1 MRFTDQRKRKEG
13 RNLAG
18 KYDIDIRGCDVK
30 VVSKFWFGPW
40 HSIMHGVYT
49 MDGELLGL
57 FGTYAQML
65 DFVLASRHRVLNM
78 SDVLLR
84 VAEERCRQ
92 REIMDYLR
100 KGGFHVDSECMME

>member
-1 MRFTDQRKRKEG
+1 M
-13 RNLAG
+13 AG

-30 VVSKFWFGPW
+30 VVSKLWFGPW

-49 MDGELLGL
+49 MDDVLLGL
-57 FGTYAQML
+57 FGTYAQVL

-78 SDVLLR
+78 SDVLFR
-84 VAEERCRQ
+84 AAEERCRQ

-100 KGGFHVDSECMME
+100 QSGFHVEAEWMME

>member
-1 MRFTDQRKRKEG
+1 MTE
-13 RNLAG
+13 
-18 KYDIDIRGCDVK
+18 KYDIDVRGCDVNEI
-30 VVSKFWFGPW
+30 SKFWYGPW

-78 SDVLLR
+78 SDVLVPVKSMCAGSCHPRLR
-84 VAEERCRQ
+84 ICLMTDSSSTAEGDRSS
-92 REIMDYLR
+92 
-100 KGGFHVDSECMME
+100 G

>member
-1 MRFTDQRKRKEG
+1 M
-13 RNLAG
+13 AG

-57 FGTYAQML
+57 FGTYAQVL

-78 SDVLLR
+78 SDV
-84 VAEERCRQ
+84 RCPS
-92 REIMDYLR
+92 EIYVRGVMPSSASDLPDDR
-100 KGGFHVDSECMME
+100 FK